1 MEGASASM
9 VKQWWKTAGE
19 LRQEALRQARK
30 RQKQSSS
37 AGAGSNSEGP
47 AAVVGMGFLR
57 SPAKRGSAES
67 MARARKEKKR
77 LKEQVR
83 MKEDTALELPESGLA
98 WQVEEEKPPSL
109 LKPMD
114 S

>member
-1 MEGASASM
+1 MEGASDSM

-30 RQKQSSS
+30 REKQSAS
-37 AGAGSNSEGP
+37 AGGGSNLEGP
-47 AAVVGMGFLR
+47 TAIVGMGFLR
-57 SPAKRGSAES
+57 SPAKRGSVES
-67 MARARKEKKR
+67 MARARLKKKR
-77 LKEQVR
+77 LKKQVK

-98 WQVEEEKPPSL
+98 WQGEEEKPPSL
-109 LKPMD
+109 LRPMD